1 MKSFITVL
9 LVVLACLCLV
19 KDADAWN
26 PPKGSDRNTCGHKN
40 PNVVNAIET
49 FCFGNKNMVSSLAAT
64 DLTNV
69 CAELL
74 TLARSFLLTR
84 LETVRSPGRAT
95 SS

>member
-49 FCFGNKNMVSSLAAT
+49 FCFGNNNLVSSRTYGPTHICAKS
-64 DLTNV
+64 LTHNR
-69 CAELL
+69 L
-74 TLARSFLLTR
+74 SPLTR
-84 LETVRSPGRAT
+84 LEMVKNPGRAT